1 MARLTEEKI
10 QQIKEAYAKDPVY
23 SHISKLLGVSPAT
36 VKKYATGEDT
46 PAKKKKRD
54 PDIIDFESLA
64 NKDNLIER
72 FGKYNTMQEVQ
83 NYIKTLNDDLKKGKE
98 LPINISLNHNKRI
111 VKDEKRAYY
120 FGHIFPK
127 KIFYDL
133 IFDKICKNIQEKYKF
148 SFNLVE
154 ILEYILYCRII

>member
-36 VKKYATGEDT
+36 VKKYATGEAT

-64 NKDNLIER
+64 NKDNLIEP
-72 FGKYNTMQEVQ
+72 
-83 NYIKTLNDDLKKGKE
+83 
-98 LPINISLNHNKRI
+98 LPIEKI
-111 VKDEKRAYY
+111 VLPEENFRSWTVLTTAERNAMNL
-120 FGHIFPK
+120 GTVRK
-127 KIFYDL
+127 K
-133 IFDKICKNIQEKYKF
+133 
-148 SFNLVE
+148 
-154 ILEYILYCRII
+154 